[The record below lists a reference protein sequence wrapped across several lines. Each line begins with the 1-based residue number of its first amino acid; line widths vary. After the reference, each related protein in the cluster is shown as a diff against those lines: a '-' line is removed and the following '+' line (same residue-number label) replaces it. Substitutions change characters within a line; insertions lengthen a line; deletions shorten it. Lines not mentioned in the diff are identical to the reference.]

1 MTASNQNPFTGN
13 GNVPEA
19 PEFLAKE
26 HQTVSE
32 AIIVRIDIDGTEIPV
47 AVTKEINGNI
57 QFIVIQ

>member
-26 HQTVSE
+26 RQTVSE

-47 AVTKEINGNI
+47 AVKTIRSKTIEII
-57 QFIVIQ
+57 K